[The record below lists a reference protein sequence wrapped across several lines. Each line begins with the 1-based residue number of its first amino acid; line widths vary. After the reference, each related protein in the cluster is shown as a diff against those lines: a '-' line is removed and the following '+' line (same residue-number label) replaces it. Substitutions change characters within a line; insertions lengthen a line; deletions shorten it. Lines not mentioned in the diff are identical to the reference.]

1 MERKPALPPFPFPY
15 NTAEYREAVEA
26 RLKSGDIDP
35 DVGRALLEELDKQPP
50 AKSPLERRIEE
61 LELILASPEIDGY
74 KSGTLEYISGQYY
87 IFKEGKRV
95 AGPRPLAQF
104 DPKEVLFGE
113 FPNPRGI
120 WIESERI
127 KYKGL

>member
-1 MERKPALPPFPFPY
+1 M
-15 NTAEYREAVEA
+15 
-26 RLKSGDIDP
+26 
-35 DVGRALLEELDKQPP
+35 
-50 AKSPLERRIEE
+50 E
-61 LELILASPEIDGY
+61 LELILASPEIGETEHAENAAAVLDGY

-120 WIESERI
+120 WIESVSVF
-127 KYKGL
+127 